1 MYLTPK
7 DRFRH
12 KYFETLDLA
21 VGEIERRFKQEDI
34 GIIRSL
40 ELFLIENANDN
51 SMSMP
56 DNLETYL
63 REAGFELE
71 RIKVQ
76 IVMLPNVIK
85 TSSTSIKRVTSVRT
99 IINAMAESDIYKGML
114 PEIDKL
120 LKLYLTFPVTTATVE
135 RSFSSLRR
143 VKTYLRSTMT
153 SCRLNNLF
161 LLYIHQERT
170 DAIDLYKIA
179 KDFISVNNRRKKYFG
194 NF

>member
-21 VGEIERRFKQEDI
+21 VGEIERQFKQEDI

-63 REAGFELE
+63 REAGFELG
-71 RIKVQ
+71 RLKVQ
-76 IVMLPNVIK
+76 IAMLPNVIK
-85 TSSTSIKRVTSVRT
+85 TSSQSIKQVTSACE
-99 IINAMAESDIYKGML
+99 NY
-114 PEIDKL
+114 
-120 LKLYLTFPVTTATVE
+120 
-135 RSFSSLRR
+135 
-143 VKTYLRSTMT
+143 
-153 SCRLNNLF
+153 C
-161 LLYIHQERT
+161 
-170 DAIDLYKIA
+170 
-179 KDFISVNNRRKKYFG
+179 
-194 NF
+194 

>member
-12 KYFETLDLA
+12 KYFETLELA
-21 VGEIERRFKQEDI
+21 VGEIERRFNQEDI
-34 GIIRSL
+34 GVINSL
-40 ELFLIENANDN
+40 ESFLIDNANDN
-51 SMSMP
+51 STSMP

-63 REAGFELE
+63 KDTGFDLE
-71 RIKVQ
+71 RLKVQ
-76 IVMLPNVIK
+76 VPMLPSVK
-85 TSSTSIKRVTSVRT
+85 TSSQAIKQVTSVRT
-99 IINAMAESDIYKGML
+99 IVGAMAESDIYKGML
-114 PEIDKL
+114 PEIDRL
-120 LKLYLTFPVTTATVE
+120 LKLYLTFPVTTATAE

-161 LLYIHQERT
+161 LLYIHQDRT
-170 DAIDLYKIA
+170 DSLDLYEIA
-179 KDFISVNNRRKKYFG
+179 KDFISVNNRRRKYFG

>member
-21 VGEIERRFKQEDI
+21 VGEIERQFKQEDI

-71 RIKVQ
+71 
-76 IVMLPNVIK
+76 
-85 TSSTSIKRVTSVRT
+85 
-99 IINAMAESDIYKGML
+99 
-114 PEIDKL
+114 
-120 LKLYLTFPVTTATVE
+120 
-135 RSFSSLRR
+135 
-143 VKTYLRSTMT
+143 
-153 SCRLNNLF
+153 
-161 LLYIHQERT
+161 
-170 DAIDLYKIA
+170 
-179 KDFISVNNRRKKYFG
+179 
-194 NF
+194 